1 MHYFYYFL
9 LIIFALLPSSIWLL
23 FFLRKDAHPES
34 NRMILRV
41 FLYGMLAA
49 VLAAIT
55 EFIIVSGFLEP
66 AKDLIYPSF
75 LIFILDIFITVALIE
90 EVAKYLVVKIG
101 VLQSSELDEPVDI
114 MLYMIIAALGFAA
127 LENILYLFDASLSSP
142 LNIDCPIFFT
152 HIVNYLSIIF
162 GHAFPEKIF
171 YTVFLTNIIRF
182 LSAVLG
188 HALWSGT
195 LGYFLAMSFCE
206 PKQRIKLLTRG
217 LVLAVSL
224 HAAFNYVIMQIIK
237 TENLMWY
244 FLLLI
249 MPIGLIIF
257 VTLGFRRLRKMKSIC
272 KIR

>member
-1 MHYFYYFL
+1 MYYFL

-34 NRMILRV
+34 NRMVLRV

-49 VLAAIT
+49 GLAAIT
-55 EFIIVSGFLEP
+55 EFIIVLGFLGP
-66 AKDLIYPSF
+66 AKDLAFPAFI
-75 LIFILDIFITVALIE
+75 IFILDIFIAVALVE

-101 VLQSSELDEPVDI
+101 VLRSPELDEPLDI

-127 LENILYLFDASLSSP
+127 LENILYLFNASLSSP
-142 LNIDCPIFFT
+142 PDINCPVFFS
-152 HIVNYLSIIF
+152 HIANYLSTIF
-162 GHAFPEKIF
+162 GHAFSGKIF

-195 LGYFLAMSFCE
+195 LGYFLAMSFYD
-206 PKQRIKLLTRG
+206 PKQRVKLLTLG
-217 LVLAVSL
+217 LVLATSL
-224 HAAFNYVIMQIIK
+224 HAAFNYAIMQIIK
-237 TENLMWY
+237 TESLTWY
-244 FLLLI
+244 LLLLI

-257 VTLGFRRLRKMKSIC
+257 VTIGFRRLRKMKSIC